1 MRLGGPS
8 LPLDIGYSETVP
20 AGIRNAVI
28 LRDKRCRWACGCN
41 QPAAACEVHHV
52 KHKANGGKTSTKE
65 CVLLCF
71 YHHQVMIHR
80 QGWTL
85 VLNPDGTTTAW
96 NKTARRC
103 CTATDRPPVRGK
115 YWTQPGTSTG
125 YVGFFGGVADKVVA
139 QTEIQQAAA
148 VNTPENFR
156 LVLARAFEQQ
166 VVDQMSVAQ
175 EIALRFMDDAG
186 LRDEIISELLG
197 PDRESMHL
205 EYKPSLRTLVSGQV
219 SKPRETQILRTIAAF
234 SNSRDGGTLLIG
246 VTDAGVPCGLA
257 GDYASL
263 RRHGKNDR
271 DVFQLHLINI
281 VVSSMGAAAA
291 ANVSAQFHTIDFA
304 DVCLVHVQPSALP
317 VDAKVSTEKNVSCT
331 RRPPF
336 TCASATAPTSSA
348 RPRRRSIFSTAGPPP
363 HTRSEPGPALDR
375 GSMPPPGRTS
385 RN

>member
-1 MRLGGPS
+1 MEVLWNKPGQQATVFVGSEVELTHLRTEQTFAGSVALDPDTHGEVSTVFAGAGPVPQPDME
-8 LPLDIGYSETVP
+8 PLSKIV
-20 AGIRNAVI
+20 
-28 LRDKRCRWACGCN
+28 
-41 QPAAACEVHHV
+41 
-52 KHKANGGKTSTKE
+52 ST
-65 CVLLCF
+65 
-71 YHHQVMIHR
+71 
-80 QGWTL
+80 
-85 VLNPDGTTTAW
+85 LNERFGTAW
-96 NKTARRC
+96 QDA
-103 CTATDRPPVRGK
+103 DF
-115 YWTQPGTSTG
+115 
-125 YVGFFGGVADKVVA
+125 VGFFGGVADKVVA

-175 EIALRFMDDAG
+175 EMALKFMDDAG
-186 LRDEIISELLG
+186 LRDEIISVFLPFIQGRAMAARQEYCPIGELLG
-197 PDRESMHL
+197 PDQESMHL

-291 ANVSAQFHTIDFA
+291 ANVSAQFHTIDGA
-304 DVCLVHVQPSALP
+304 DVCRVHVQPSALP
-317 VDAKVSTEKNVSCT
+317 VDAKVSTEKNGQLYKKTAFYVRIGNST
-331 RRPPF
+331 HEL
-336 TCASATAPTSSA
+336 SATEKAKYLLNRWPT
-348 RPRRRSIFSTAGPPP
+348 
-363 HTRSEPGPALDR
+363 
-375 GSMPPPGRTS
+375 TS
-385 RN
+385 QKV

>member
-1 MRLGGPS
+1 MELERDYLFCKALSAFIRPTGTAALDLGSEVELTHLRTEQTFAGSVALDPDTHGEVSTVFVGAGPVPQPDIEPLSKIVSTLNERLG
-8 LPLDIGYSETVP
+8 TVWQD
-20 AGIRNAVI
+20 A
-28 LRDKRCRWACGCN
+28 D
-41 QPAAACEVHHV
+41 
-52 KHKANGGKTSTKE
+52 
-65 CVLLCF
+65 F
-71 YHHQVMIHR
+71 
-80 QGWTL
+80 
-85 VLNPDGTTTAW
+85 
-96 NKTARRC
+96 
-103 CTATDRPPVRGK
+103 
-115 YWTQPGTSTG
+115 
-125 YVGFFGGVADKVVA
+125 VGFFGGVADKVVA

-291 ANVSAQFHTIDFA
+291 ANVSAQFHTIDGA
-304 DVCLVHVQPSALP
+304 DVCRVHVQPSALP
-317 VDAKVSTEKNVSCT
+317 VDAKVSTEKNGQLYKKTAFYVRIGNST
-331 RRPPF
+331 HEL
-336 TCASATAPTSSA
+336 SATEKAKYLLNRWPATS
-348 RPRRRSIFSTAGPPP
+348 
-363 HTRSEPGPALDR
+363 HKV
-375 GSMPPPGRTS
+375 
-385 RN
+385 